1 MKKDLFTQVDLP
13 HVCGEFSDTGAL
25 RHYLLTYQVLEESP
39 AQEALGGLL
48 SDTLHTRLIHTLQNI
63 KTYVKRHAA
72 TKQGKNA
79 FDAGVVYPKVTP
91 EESEALYQDMS
102 YVYSAISLIVTSYSD
117 HVYTDKA
124 ESQSYQD
131 NVITALRRPTHFL
144 DKIDVEHS
152 ATHVTFSRTGEEGE
166 TLQSYRKRTIGK
178 SPNGWSLD
186 VLSETRK
193 KFHDLIQ
200 KIARES
206 DIFLHKMNTFDSTGK
221 ETPLQNKTLSFTLTA
236 LKVIDAQFNQCLHN
250 ASTLNLISTHEVTP

>member
-1 MKKDLFTQVDLP
+1 MEKDLFTQVDLP

-72 TKQGKNA
+72 TKQGKSA

-91 EESEALYQDMS
+91 EESDALYQDMS
-102 YVYSAISLIVTSYSD
+102 YVYSTISLIVNSYSG
-117 HVYTDKA
+117 HVYSNKA
-124 ESQSYQD
+124 ESQSYQE
-131 NVITALRRPTHFL
+131 NVISALRRPTHFL
-144 DKIDVEHS
+144 DKIDVVRTT
-152 ATHVTFSRTGEEGE
+152 AHVTFSRTGGDAHAL
-166 TLQSYRKRTIGK
+166 TAYLKRDIGK

-206 DIFLHKMNTFDSTGK
+206 DIFLHKMNASDSTGK

-250 ASTLNLISTHEVTP
+250 ASSLNLISTHEVTP